1 MAAEYPQSL
10 KKFTI
15 LYWIKVKKNTTNVYQ
30 LQRNLPPKPC
40 TIWQHLLHTPKQH
53 AEESLLNVLMPMDT
67 GSKGLREQLKHIK
80 SLEKMKYSW
89 VDGVMVLFKKDL
101 INILWNMKVF
111 HIKL

>member
-1 MAAEYPQSL
+1 
-10 KKFTI
+10 
-15 LYWIKVKKNTTNVYQ
+15 
-30 LQRNLPPKPC
+30 
-40 TIWQHLLHTPKQH
+40 
-53 AEESLLNVLMPMDT
+53 MDT